1 MKIEIIGDEITLFL
15 KKKEM
20 ENFHF
25 DDIEKVEEYFR
36 SLFSKLEEYYHI
48 TIEGFYNI
56 QVFLD
61 KKEGMVL
68 KLTREEIDYYPF
80 HQIEMRILKED
91 TVFLYKV
98 EDVLDFLNLPVDIYF
113 YKDEF
118 YIKNKGKKEVYN
130 LYEFGKL
137 IYENTDVILKNSF
150 CLQ

>member
-1 MKIEIIGDEITLFL
+1 MKIEIRDDEITLFL
-15 KKKEM
+15 KKKEI
-20 ENFHF
+20 ENFQF
-25 DDIEKVEEYFR
+25 DNIEKVEDYFR
-36 SLFSKLEEYYHI
+36 SLFLKLEEYYHI

-68 KLTREEIDYYPF
+68 KLKREEIDYYSF
-80 HQIEMRILKED
+80 HQIEMRIIKED
-91 TVFLYKV
+91 TIFLYKV
-98 EDVLDFLNLPVDIYF
+98 DDIVDFLNLPVDIYF
-113 YKDEF
+113 YKGEF

-137 IYENTDVILKNSF
+137 IYENTDIILKNSF